1 MENYVR
7 LCYVVRWVYWL
18 LVKLNYFLNV
28 FYFIPNKIPA
38 QESLHRYRFQIY
50 IVLSEDET

>member
-1 MENYVR
+1 MENYIR

-50 IVLSEDET
+50 IVLNEDET